1 MLAYRPS
8 VQAAHLKMASITT
21 SEFVRTASH
30 VDAPPFSLIEQKGLI
45 ARLAEEFA
53 RASSE
58 LARDPRGF
66 IRAIFA
72 DDAVDAKRRRKI
84 RILLAYAVVAH
95 VALVALIA
103 FLGWHHLVQPKA
115 DTSDLRVDMVKFPQK
130 PVDKPEDAPSEM
142 PRGTKVGGGGGG
154 GNHSLLPASKGV
166 TPQMRSLP
174 QVVRFNPPT
183 SPNPTLAVQPTIVGP
198 DSPPPPP
205 DAPIGDPKGK
215 GTEFSNGPGSG
226 EGVGPGI
233 GSGVGEGG
241 GPGARKGE
249 EGGPGNKGR
258 PGAPNGGEGF
268 SGPIPFNRFK
278 EIPGSSGITW
288 IRRPRP
294 VTTAE
299 AQANRVKG
307 EVWMLATFRAD
318 GTISDIEV
326 IREVPFMTE
335 SAIESLKQARFRPAT
350 VNGQPITLTRVPIR
364 VNVTAG
370 EN

>member
-1 MLAYRPS
+1 
-8 VQAAHLKMASITT
+8 MASVTT
-21 SEFVRTASH
+21 SEFVTTTSRL
-30 VDAPPFSLIEQKGLI
+30 DAPPFSLIEQKGLL
-45 ARLAEEFA
+45 ARLIEEFA

-72 DDAVDAKRRRKI
+72 DDARDTKRRRKI

-95 VALVALIA
+95 VALIALIA
-103 FLGWHHLVQPKA
+103 FLGWHQLVQPKA
-115 DTSDLRVDMVKFPQK
+115 DTTDLKIDIVQFPPK
-130 PVDKPEDAPSEM
+130 PVDKQEDTPSDM
-142 PRGTKVGGGGGG
+142 PRGTKIGGGGGG
-154 GNHSLLPASKGV
+154 GNHSPLPASKGV
-166 TPQMRSLP
+166 MPQMRSLP

-226 EGVGPGI
+226 EGIGPGN
-233 GSGVGEGG
+233 GAGVGEGS

-249 EGGPGNKGR
+249 EGGSGNKDR
-258 PGAPNGGEGF
+258 PGVPNGSEGIN
-268 SGPIPFNRFK
+268 GPIPFNRLK

-294 VTTAE
+294 ITTAE
-299 AQANRVKG
+299 AQANKVKG
-307 EVWMLATFRAD
+307 EVWMLVTFRAD
-318 GTISDIEV
+318 GTIGDIEV

-335 SAIESLKQARFRPAT
+335 SAIESLRQARFRPAT

-364 VNVTAG
+364 VNVTAS